1 MCGIYLDC
9 QSACPVDP
17 RVQEFAGRF
26 LGRNFGNPSALHSRG
41 LAAKAAF
48 EETRTH
54 VAELINAEG
63 QQRVILTASVTEANN
78 LAIGLKLK
86 MQNKGE

>member
-26 LGRNFGNPSALHSRG
+26 LGSNFGNPSALHSRG

-48 EETRTH
+48 GEERTH

-63 QQRVILTASVTEANN
+63 QQRVILTAGVTEVNN

-86 MQNKGE
+86 MQNKCE